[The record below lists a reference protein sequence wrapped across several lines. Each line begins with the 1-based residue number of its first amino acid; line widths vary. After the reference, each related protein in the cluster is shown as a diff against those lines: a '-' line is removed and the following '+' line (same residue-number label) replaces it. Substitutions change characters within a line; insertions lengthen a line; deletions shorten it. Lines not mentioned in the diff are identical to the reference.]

1 MAGQCH
7 RTRARAR
14 SKSIYGLA
22 GKLWHF
28 YGVAAKNL
36 LGSKGTCHIK
46 ADNLHDSGF
55 RGKWNSGYEWRT
67 YRPFF
72 LEQSHFC
79 YADTQLMIVL
89 ESTKNDKDT
98 IFICLPTCSF
108 SFFRRSSIDSKM
120 WKHPLSPVNESKQL
134 ANCNFYIGKCVTE
147 LLWCLGS

>member
-72 LEQSHFC
+72 LEQSHFY

-89 ESTKNDKDT
+89 EITKNDK
-98 IFICLPTCSF
+98 
-108 SFFRRSSIDSKM
+108 
-120 WKHPLSPVNESKQL
+120 
-134 ANCNFYIGKCVTE
+134 GKEGNGCTMRNVPEQE
-147 LLWCLGS
+147 LLDEGQDVKKIIVTKTGLIVG